1 MVPAQNIMVIP
12 ATRTIGTQKPDG
24 KEQKK
29 RVAAYCRVST
39 ELEEQESSYEVQVEH
54 YKAYIKNNPEWELAD
69 IYADDGIS
77 ATSTAKRDEFNRMI
91 QDCREG
97 KIDMILTKSI
107 SRFARNTVDCLK
119 YTREL
124 KSLNI
129 AVYFE
134 KENINTLDS
143 KGEVLITIMAAL
155 AQQESESLSAN
166 VRLGLQFRNQQGK
179 IQINHNRFL
188 GYTKDEEGNL
198 VIVPEEAEI
207 VRRIYAEYMDG
218 RSFQKIKRGLE
229 ADGIRNGAGNTK
241 WHETNIKQILTNEKY
256 IGDALL
262 QKTVTTDFLT
272 KKRVV
277 NKGIAPQ
284 YYVENSHEAII
295 PREIFMQVQDEMQ
308 RRANL
313 ETGTGKKRVY
323 SGKYALSN
331 RVYCSHC
338 GDIFR
343 RSQWFIKGER
353 IPVWRCVSRL
363 EKRKADAKCP
373 SRTLYETELQK
384 AVVTAINQMIAQKDE
399 LLPGMKLAVENA
411 FVNSNAEEIAR
422 IDSQLEALGKEML
435 QKANARQNIDDLAR
449 EIDDLHE
456 TKLRLQLEDADRT
469 GVRQRMKELEV
480 FLNEQTYQVTDY
492 DEGLARK
499 LIEKITVYDDRL
511 VFEFRS
517 GIETEVQM

>member
-1 MVPAQNIMVIP
+1 MVINSEE
-12 ATRTIGTQKPDG
+12 AKVV
-24 KEQKK
+24 K
-29 RVAAYCRVST
+29 RIFREY
-39 ELEEQESSYEVQVEH
+39 L
-54 YKAYIKNNPEWELAD
+54 
-69 IYADDGIS
+69 
-77 ATSTAKRDEFNRMI
+77 
-91 QDCREG
+91 EG
-97 KIDMILTKSI
+97 KSYYAIG
-107 SRFARNTVDCLK
+107 
-119 YTREL
+119 
-124 KSLNI
+124 
-129 AVYFE
+129 
-134 KENINTLDS
+134 
-143 KGEVLITIMAAL
+143 KGIET
-155 AQQESESLSAN
+155 
-166 VRLGLQFRNQQGK
+166 
-179 IQINHNRFL
+179 
-188 GYTKDEEGNL
+188 
-198 VIVPEEAEI
+198 
-207 VRRIYAEYMDG
+207 
-218 RSFQKIKRGLE
+218 
-229 ADGIRNGAGNTK
+229 DGIRTAAGSDYWLAITLRK
-241 WHETNIKQILTNEKY
+241 ILMNEKY

-295 PREIFMQVQDEMQ
+295 PREIFMQVQEEVQ
-308 RRANL
+308 RKANL

-411 FVNSNAEEIAR
+411 LVNSNAEEIVR
-422 IDSQLEALGKEML
+422 IDFQLEVLGKEML

-456 TKLRLQLEDADRT
+456 TKLRLQMEDADLI
-469 GVRQRMKELEV
+469 GVRQRMKEMEA
-480 FLNEQTYQVTDY
+480 FLDEQTCQVTDY

-499 LIEKITVYDDRL
+499 LIEKINVYDDHL
-511 VFEFRS
+511 VLEFRF